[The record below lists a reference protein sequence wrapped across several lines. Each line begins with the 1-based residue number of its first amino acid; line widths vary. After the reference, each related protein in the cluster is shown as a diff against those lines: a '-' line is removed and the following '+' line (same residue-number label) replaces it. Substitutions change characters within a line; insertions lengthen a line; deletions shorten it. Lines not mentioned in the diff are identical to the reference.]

1 MAFFTD
7 TFLKAR
13 REELLR
19 AVSRFQYQL
28 NGSTWKDGEINSKQ
42 VVGNAVVVYVNA
54 PSSGQKDT
62 ITAVRV
68 YDRNGE
74 LAGSQTVSLTRDSV
88 NVGLL
93 RFTFPLVEAT

>member
-1 MAFFTD
+1 M
-7 TFLKAR
+7 
-13 REELLR
+13 
-19 AVSRFQYQL
+19 
-28 NGSTWKDGEINSKQ
+28 
-42 VVGNAVVVYVNA
+42 VYVNA

-88 NVGLL
+88 NAGLL